1 MDAEMS
7 PLMYSPEQK
16 DSIQYV
22 SNKINISNKLIT
34 GNINL
39 KDYYNPE
46 VIIFYFTY
54 VHVQY
59 M

>member
-1 MDAEMS
+1 MS